1 MGTGT
6 GTGQPDLETLR
17 VSQQPSICSTSAP
30 QPSTIVFG
38 PASPTQ
44 PGSSRPSSSMGGGVE
59 TYSQEPEQL
68 EEPRARI
75 ARKGAGSVA
84 TLEGAM
90 FVGID
95 ISKSRLDV
103 AVTPTG
109 EAFSHA
115 NDEAGIEA
123 IVRALAGRAVERV
136 VVEATAGYQ
145 VSLVAALAAAGQPV
159 VVVNPRQVRQFG
171 RAVGQLAK
179 TDAIDAALLAR
190 FAEAVRPALRPLAD
204 EQTQQLDAVLTRRRQ
219 LIEMLTAERNR
230 FGMARA
236 VKVRDSLEKNIEW
249 LRTQIKE
256 LDKDLDRTIR
266 DSSVW
271 REQEDLLTSV
281 PGVGKILSRTLI
293 AALPELGK
301 LDRRQVAALVG
312 LAPFN
317 QDSGTM
323 RGRRFISG
331 GRGDVRSVLYMATV
345 AGLRCNSAVQALY
358 RRLIAAGKPA
368 KVAITACSRKLLT
381 ILNAIARTK
390 QRWQELPA

>member
-1 MGTGT
+1 
-6 GTGQPDLETLR
+6 
-17 VSQQPSICSTSAP
+17 
-30 QPSTIVFG
+30 
-38 PASPTQ
+38 
-44 PGSSRPSSSMGGGVE
+44 
-59 TYSQEPEQL
+59 
-68 EEPRARI
+68 
-75 ARKGAGSVA
+75 
-84 TLEGAM
+84 M

-95 ISKSRLDV
+95 ISKTRLDV
-103 AVTPTG
+103 AVIPTG

-115 NDEAGIEA
+115 NDEVGIDT
-123 IVRALAGRAVERV
+123 IVRSIAGRRVDRV

-145 VSLVAALAAAGQPV
+145 ISLVAALAAVGIPV

-171 RAVGQLAK
+171 RAIGQLAK
-179 TDAIDAALLAR
+179 TDAIDAVLLAR
-190 FAEAVRPALRPLAD
+190 FAEAVRPAVRPLRN

-219 LIEMLTAERNR
+219 LVDMLTAERNR
-230 FGMARA
+230 LGMARA
-236 VKVRDSLEKNIEW
+236 VKVRHSLEQSIEW
-249 LRTQIKE
+249 LRAQIKV

-312 LAPFN
+312 VAPFN
-317 QDSGTM
+317 QDSGSM
-323 RGRRFISG
+323 RGRRFVSG

-345 AGLRCNSAVQALY
+345 AGLRCNRAIRTLY
-358 RRLIAAGKPA
+358 QRLLAAGKPT

-390 QRWQELPA
+390 QPWKELPA